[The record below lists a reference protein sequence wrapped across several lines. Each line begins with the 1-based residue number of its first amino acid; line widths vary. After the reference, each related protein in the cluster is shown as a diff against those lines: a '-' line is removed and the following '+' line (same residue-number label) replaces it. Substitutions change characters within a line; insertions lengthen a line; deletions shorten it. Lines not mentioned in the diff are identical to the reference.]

1 MDPIPD
7 NLDHDLD
14 DNPRYRVLH
23 DFRSRFLPG
32 ARNISI
38 YLPEAYRIEPH
49 RRFPVFY
56 LHDGQNLFD
65 PRTSYLPG
73 HTWRAHITADRLTA
87 AGLIEPLILVGVANT
102 GIRRMDEY
110 TPTRDPKLGGGEGAL
125 YGQFLIESLLPH
137 INTGFR
143 TLTIPANTALGGSS
157 LGGLISLAL
166 GLAHPETFGKLAVIS
181 PSIWWNGRS
190 ILTLLDQAHP
200 NPRPRIWLDMGMA
213 EGLRHLRDA
222 DLLHRR
228 LLQRGWRD
236 SPTPNADLHYLRV
249 PGGLHTEDAWA
260 ERFGEVLRFL
270 FPAR

>member
-73 HTWRAHITADRLTA
+73 HTWRAHTTADRLTA
-87 AGLIEPLILVGVANT
+87 AGLIEPLILVGV
-102 GIRRMDEY
+102 
-110 TPTRDPKLGGGEGAL
+110 
-125 YGQFLIESLLPH
+125 
-137 INTGFR
+137 
-143 TLTIPANTALGGSS
+143 ANTALGGSS